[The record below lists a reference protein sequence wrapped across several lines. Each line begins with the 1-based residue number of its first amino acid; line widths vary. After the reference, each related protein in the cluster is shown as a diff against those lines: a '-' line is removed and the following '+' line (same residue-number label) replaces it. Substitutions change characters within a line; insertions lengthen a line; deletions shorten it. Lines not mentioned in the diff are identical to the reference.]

1 MLLTNSELKRDLVN
15 AYQILSYL
23 KLDDHTYTHLSVRSE
38 DKKSFYVYPFG
49 IRFYEVDESSL
60 MKVSFDGNIIEGK
73 EYQYNKTGYV
83 IHGFIYQARK
93 DIEAIFYLHTPSIV
107 AVSSLK
113 DGLLPI
119 SQWALHFY
127 NKVSYHD
134 YNSLALDDTEGKRL
148 IADLKENFVMLM
160 RNHGSITCGQTIQEA
175 MFYTYHLEQACKTQC
190 LTLAMNRALSI
201 PSEEICSKAVKDL
214 LSFESNLGERDWH
227 AWVRLIKGKL

>member
-1 MLLTNSELKRDLVN
+1 MLTKSRVKRDLVY

-38 DKKSFYVYPFG
+38 DQKSFYIYPFG
-49 IRFYEVDESSL
+49 IRFDEVNENSL
-60 MKVSFDGNIIEGK
+60 MRVSLDGNVIEGT
-73 EYQYNKTGYV
+73 EYQYNKTGYI
-83 IHGFIYQARK
+83 IHGFVYQARK
-93 DIEAIFYLHTPSIV
+93 DIQAIFHLHTPSIV

-127 NKVSYHD
+127 NKISYHN
-134 YNSLALDDTEGKRL
+134 YNSLAH
-148 IADLKENFVMLM
+148 FVMLM
-160 RNHGSITCGQTIQEA
+160 RNHGSIMCGRTIQEA

-190 LTLAMNRALSI
+190 LTLAMNRELSI

-227 AWVRLIKGKL
+227 AWVRLIKSKL